1 MLVREKEK
9 KRRDS
14 AEMESMVMDMELV
27 EEDRKSDRSKFPLGN
42 NEWDL
47 IKQGTYHQAND
58 HITWDQCQVQNGE
71 NKLVWTC

>member
-27 EEDRKSDRSKFPLGN
+27 EEDRKSDCSKLPLCN
-42 NEWDL
+42 N
-47 IKQGTYHQAND
+47 A
-58 HITWDQCQVQNGE
+58 
-71 NKLVWTC
+71 